1 MPLDVR
7 RAFLVV
13 PVLLLLLTSSPQA
26 VGTTT
31 VTVASIGD
39 GNIVKYTVAWVS
51 DASGNVTA
59 NTAAMDVVRVGYIQQ
74 IKFVPDAAGTQP
86 TDLYD
91 VTLVDANAIDLLA
104 GAGANLSNA
113 TSTQVAVT
121 VPVYYDHTGT
131 LEFKVAN
138 GGNAKGGTFIMWLS
152 PTRR

>member
-1 MPLDVR
+1 MTLR
-7 RAFLVV
+7 RLVLV
-13 PVLLLLLTSSPQA
+13 LALLLLCWQNAQA

-39 GNIVKYTVAWVS
+39 GNIVKYTIAWVS

-59 NTAAMDVVRVGYIQQ
+59 NTAAMDVVRIGYIHQ

-86 TDLYD
+86 SDLYD

-113 TSTQVAVT
+113 TSTQVGVVT
-121 VPVYYDHTGT
+121 PLYYDDTGT

-138 GGNAKGGTFIMWLS
+138 GGNAKGGTFIMWIS